1 MTDDAVQL
9 ANLLYIYAER
19 MDAGDLPGVAAL
31 FEHAEIETGDAVLRD
46 SEAMLKLWRA
56 YVKLHADG
64 TPRTRHVI
72 SNPIIE
78 IAPDRLT
85 ATVRSYYTVLQ
96 ASDRIALQVIA
107 AGRYHDAFEKVEG
120 RWRFSR
126 RNYSMLDLK
135 GNLTDHLLMPS
146 A

>member
-1 MTDDAVQL
+1 
-9 ANLLYIYAER
+9 
-19 MDAGDLPGVAAL
+19 MD
-31 FEHAEIETGDAVLRD
+31 TGDAVLRG
-46 SEAMLKLWRA
+46 SEAMLKLWQA

-78 IAPDRLT
+78 IASGKLT

-107 AGRYHDAFEKVEG
+107 AGRYHDAFEKVDG

-135 GNLTDHLLMPS
+135 GNLTDHLLFPS